1 MKPFLILQ
9 LRPDRAGDFEYQAFC
24 KYGGLDPKDTVR
36 IEMTEK
42 SFAGL
47 NLEDYSAV
55 IVGGGP
61 YCVSDKEKDDNQIRV
76 ENELAGLLQ
85 RIYELDFPYLG
96 ACYGFGAG
104 AKFLGGQ
111 VEKRKEYAEDVCAV
125 DITLTEKAKED
136 PMTKDLPQTFR
147 AFVGHKESCT
157 KLPVGAEL
165 LASSNRCPNHM
176 YRIKKNIYGV
186 QFHPELD
193 VENMMV
199 RIDVYKDAG
208 YFDPS
213 EVETLQTMAR
223 AENITIPMQMMKR
236 FVDLYKSE

>member
-36 IEMTEK
+36 IEMTKE

-47 NLEDYSAV
+47 NLAEYSAV

-61 YCVSDKEKDDNQIRV
+61 YCVSDKQKDENQQRV

-104 AKFLGGQ
+104 AQFLGGQ
-111 VEKRKEYAEDVCAV
+111 VEKKKEYSEDVCAV
-125 DITLTEKAKED
+125 DITLTEEAKAD
-136 PMTKDLPQTFR
+136 PLTKGLPQTFR

-157 KLPVGAEL
+157 QLPHQAVL
-165 LASSNRCPNHM
+165 LAKSKRCPNHM
-176 YRIKKNIYGV
+176 FRLKQNIYGT

-193 VENMMV
+193 VENMLV

-208 YFDPS
+208 YFAPS
-213 EVETLQTMAR
+213 EVERLSTMAK
-223 AENITIPMQMMKR
+223 AETITIPMEIMKR
-236 FVDLYKSE
+236 FVDRYKSE

>member
-9 LRPDRAGDFEYQAFC
+9 LRPDPAGDYEYQAFC

-47 NLEDYSAV
+47 NIDDYSAV

-61 YCVSDKEKDDNQIRV
+61 YCLSDKEKDETQVRV
-76 ENELAGLLQ
+76 EKELNDLLQ
-85 RIYELDFPYLG
+85 QIYEQDKPFLG

-104 AKFLGGQ
+104 VKFLGGD
-111 VEKRKEYAEDVCAV
+111 VEKHKDYSEDVSAV
-125 DITLTEKAKED
+125 DITLTEAAKND
-136 PMTKDLPQTFR
+136 PLTVDLPQTFR

-157 KLPVGAEL
+157 KLPDGAEL
-165 LASSNRCPNHM
+165 LAKSARCPNHM
-176 YRIKKNIYGV
+176 YRIKQNIYAT

-193 VENMMV
+193 VENMLV
-199 RIDVYKDAG
+199 RIDVYKNAG

-213 EVETLQTMAR
+213 EVEAMRAMSMA
-223 AENITIPMQMMKR
+223 ETITIPMIIMKR
-236 FVDLYKSE
+236 FVDRYKSE